1 MDTELK
7 KIVLAE
13 TLQQALRQRL
23 SNRHRLLIS
32 ALLRER
38 ISTAH
43 SAHLRKALAQHLYR
57 IDS

>member
-1 MDTELK
+1 MDTQLK
-7 KIVLAE
+7 TTVLAE

-23 SNRHRLLIS
+23 SNRNRLLIS
-32 ALLRER
+32 TLLRER

-43 SAHLRKALAQHLYR
+43 SQQLRKALAQHLYR